1 MDSNIWAPRPDSWEE
16 TVLSW
21 HEQVR
26 RAFRVS
32 RRRGGEVD
40 ALRPED
46 AAMAN
51 SYTEAL
57 MRRFEEADAERRGRP
72 RRVALE
78 LKFPVVMR
86 ATAEAASRETIQ
98 ALWRDLEEHGW
109 QPVTDPHTG
118 RIIGAKRVSREG
130 TDVLSSATGY
140 CVIELSTAPE
150 ASLDGARRRVRDSLQ
165 PVLGFCRAH
174 ELALLG
180 HGIHPVTA
188 PAPELLTDK
197 ARNAFWDDVFG
208 ERGQSARVHLFT
220 TTAASQAH
228 VDIRSDEAADALV
241 VFNGLAPAQIA
252 LNANSGVW
260 NGEADDDYKC
270 VHESFWD
277 RWLPGEDRVGMPTE
291 KPSSLTE
298 YVEHLMA
305 LRPVYVEREGEPVRL
320 PSCESFAEFCESER
334 SPGRRADGESVE
346 VAPRQEDLELHLT
359 FCWHNA
365 RLSRYWTLEN
375 RVNCQQPPDSLLA
388 VGALSLGLAE
398 QLPQARELV
407 DGYDWDD
414 LRAARVDAMR
424 RGLYAKVGEE
434 PMSALCEAMLEIASE
449 GLRRREGR
457 EQSYLSPLWRRL
469 TRGQCPADAA
479 ARQLQRQGM
488 EGLLERF
495 ALR

>member
-1 MDSNIWAPRPDSWEE
+1 
-16 TVLSW
+16 
-21 HEQVR
+21 
-26 RAFRVS
+26 
-32 RRRGGEVD
+32 
-40 ALRPED
+40 
-46 AAMAN
+46 MAD
-51 SYTEAL
+51 SYTQTL
-57 MRRFEEADAERRGRP
+57 MERFEEADAEREGRL

-86 ATAEAASRETIQ
+86 ATAEAAPREIVQ
-98 ALWRDLEEHGW
+98 ALWRHLEEHGW
-109 QPVTDPHTG
+109 QPMVDPYSEQ
-118 RIIGAKRVSREG
+118 IIGAKRG
-130 TDVLSSATGY
+130 GAGGIDVLSSATGY
-140 CVIELSTAPE
+140 CVIELSIAPE
-150 ASLDGARRRVRDSLQ
+150 ASLDGVRRRVGECLE
-165 PVLGFCRAH
+165 PVLAFCREH
-174 ELALLG
+174 ELVLLG

-188 PAPELLTDK
+188 PAPELLTAK
-197 ARNAFWDDVFG
+197 ARNAFWDDVFE

-260 NGEADDDYKC
+260 NGDVDGDYKC

-277 RWLPGEDRVGMPTE
+277 RWLPGKDRVGMPTE

-334 SPGRRADGESVE
+334 SPGRKADGELVE
-346 VAPRQEDLELHLT
+346 VAPTQEDLELHLT

-398 QLPQARELV
+398 HLPQARELV

-434 PMSALCEAMLEIASE
+434 PMSALCEAMLEVASD
-449 GLRRREGR
+449 GLRTRGER
-457 EQSYLSPLWRRL
+457 EQSYLAPLWRRL

-479 ARQLQRQGM
+479 ARRLQRDGM
-488 EGLLERF
+488 GGLVERL
-495 ALR
+495 AVR